1 MFLRRAF
8 LKAPVFVLVL
18 FAVAS
23 FAAPAL
29 AASYSL
35 TVQTNSPSY
44 TGSQK
49 IIINGTVSPSPG
61 PNTAVVL
68 TTTSPGG
75 AVVDFQEDPVNPS
88 TGAYNGSIVAG
99 GTATWIAGRYLVN
112 ATWGSSS
119 GSTSQTTVFQYSPI
133 ATSTPTTTTT
143 SVSCTPATVVA
154 YPETRCTATV
164 SGASDTI
171 SGETIAFS
179 QAGGTGAVNFP
190 SPATCVLSGTSCSV
204 LASDVT
210 PGPVTIQASYPGD
223 ANNTASSGTASATV
237 PRVATSI
244 FLACTLYSVGV
255 TSSCK
260 ATVEGGESVTPG
272 EMVTFSQNGTGSV
285 TFPSPATCSL
295 NTLRPESAGCT
306 VELTANSPG
315 PVTINASYGGDAIH
329 APSSGTTTITI
340 TQDTT
345 STSTTGSSS
354 IASSA
359 RTSTTSTTS
368 ASSSSSGGSGS
379 LIYLAVAAAA
389 IIVIVLG
396 VVFSRRKPAGNRGG
410 QPAAT

>member
-1 MFLRRAF
+1 MFLLRA
-8 LKAPVFVLVL
+8 LPKALVLVL
-18 FAVAS
+18 VLLTVAS

-29 AASYSL
+29 AASYSV
-35 TVQTNSPSY
+35 TVRTNSPSY

-49 IIINGTVSPSPG
+49 IIINGTVSPTPG

-75 AVVDFQEDPVNPS
+75 AVVDYQEDPVNPS

-99 GTATWIAGRYLVN
+99 GTATWIAGTYLVN
-112 ATWGSSS
+112 ATWGGSS
-119 GSTSQTTVFQYSPI
+119 GSASQTTTFQYSPI
-133 ATSTPTTTTT
+133 GTSTTTTT
-143 SVSCTPATVVA
+143 SVSCTPAIVVV

-164 SGASDTI
+164 SGASGTI
-171 SGETIAFS
+171 SGETMAFS
-179 QAGGTGAVNFP
+179 QTGGTGAVNFP
-190 SPATCVLSGTSCSV
+190 SPATCAISGTSCSV
-204 LASDVT
+204 FASDVT

-223 ANNTASSGTASATV
+223 ANNAASSGTASVTV

-255 TSSCK
+255 ASSCK

-285 TFPSPATCSL
+285 TLPSPPTCGL
-295 NTLRPESAGCT
+295 NIFRLESAGCAI
-306 VELTANSPG
+306 ELTGNSPG

-340 TQDTT
+340 IQNST
-345 STSTTGSSS
+345 STSTTSSS
-354 IASSA
+354 SSSSSA
-359 RTSTTSTTS
+359 TTATRTTSTTS
-368 ASSSSSGGSGS
+368 SPSSSSGGSGS
-379 LIYLAVAAAA
+379 LIYLGVAAVV
-389 IIVIVLG
+389 ILVIVIG
-396 VVFSRRKPAGNRGG
+396 VVFSRRRPAGNRGG